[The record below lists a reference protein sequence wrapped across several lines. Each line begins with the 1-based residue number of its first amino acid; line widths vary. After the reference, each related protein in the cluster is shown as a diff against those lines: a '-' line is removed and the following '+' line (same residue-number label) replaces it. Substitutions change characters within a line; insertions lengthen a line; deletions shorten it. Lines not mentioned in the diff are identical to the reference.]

1 MKERELF
8 QPLSHHVFV
17 SSIIKDTGTV
27 RNRPY
32 VMYHQSLE
40 DGKQNITDGEV
51 IAEIDVEGELSYCDK
66 NEDGS
71 LSRNCPMTND
81 EYNRKR
87 TERITTCLQL
97 RRNKIDES
105 TSREIVRK
113 HYVDGFGATHLEF
126 IHIKEWEYFYK
137 WSPEELEKGNHWKVF
152 NLQGKHG
159 IWYAGA

>member
-1 MKERELF
+1 M
-8 QPLSHHVFV
+8 
-17 SSIIKDTGTV
+17 
-27 RNRPY
+27 
-32 VMYHQSLE
+32 
-40 DGKQNITDGEV
+40 
-51 IAEIDVEGELSYCDK
+51 SYCDK

-159 IWYAGA
+159 IWYAGASVSFESVKDVMEYNNLLISQSEEPSKFKSAY